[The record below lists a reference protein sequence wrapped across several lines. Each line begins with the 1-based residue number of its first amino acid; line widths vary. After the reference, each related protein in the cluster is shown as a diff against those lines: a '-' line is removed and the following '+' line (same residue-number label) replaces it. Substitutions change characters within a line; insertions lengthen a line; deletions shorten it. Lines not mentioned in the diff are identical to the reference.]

1 VSLFLPGVALQSAL
15 SPQVANADYT
25 VGSFVDAV
33 QMPGVAARGRGE
45 EQLPVAN

>member
-15 SPQVANADYT
+15 SPHVANADYT
-25 VGSFVDAV
+25 VSSFVEAV
-33 QMPGVAARGRGE
+33 RVRSVAAPGRAE